1 MNACLIEQLKKA
13 RVAKKLKQ
21 SDVAKMI
28 GVKGNTLSNYENGV
42 SEPDIDTFC
51 ALCDIYELD
60 PAGILGEAYGLNV
73 QGSDFNIKPS
83 EIDMIKEYR
92 ALDEHGQE
100 VVNILLQKEY
110 ERCSAS
116 PVEILPFG
124 KQYDFN
130 IKDGRLVAEEPATYK
145 VDSEELIDFLND
157 APKLNAAHER
167 TDVKVTDD
175 MKKHDDDIMDDD
187 DF

>member
-1 MNACLIEQLKKA
+1 MNACLVEQLKKA

-60 PAGILGEAYGLNV
+60 PAEILGEAYGLNV
-73 QGSDFNIKPS
+73 QGSDFDIKPS
-83 EIDMIKEYR
+83 EIEMVKDYR
-92 ALDEHGQE
+92 ALDEHGRE
-100 VVNILLQKEY
+100 VVKILLQKEY
-110 ERCSAS
+110 ERCTAS
-116 PVEILPFG
+116 QPYAKVFDG
-124 KQYDFN
+124 N
-130 IKDGRLVAEEPATYK
+130 IGYEHSMVAE
-145 VDSEELIDFLND
+145 SS
-157 APKLNAAHER
+157 APYNMRDNISPYNQELNAAHER
-167 TDVKVTDD
+167 TDIDVTED

>member
-60 PAGILGEAYGLNV
+60 PAEILGEAYGLNV

-92 ALDEHGQE
+92 TLDEHGQE
-100 VVNILLQKEY
+100 IVRILLQKEY

-116 PVEILPFG
+116 QSQADGNTVIDIPNRDLP
-124 KQYDFN
+124 
-130 IKDGRLVAEEPATYK
+130 E
-145 VDSEELIDFLND
+145 
-157 APKLNAAHER
+157 LNAAHER
-167 TDVKVTDD
+167 TDIEVTDE
-175 MKKHDDDIMDDD
+175 MKKHDYDIMDDD

>member
-1 MNACLIEQLKKA
+1 MNACLVEQLKKA

-60 PAGILGEAYGLNV
+60 PAEILGEAYGLNV
-73 QGSDFNIKPS
+73 QGSDFDIKPS
-83 EIDMIKEYR
+83 EIEMVKDYR
-92 ALDEHGQE
+92 ALDEHGRE
-100 VVNILLQKEY
+100 VVKMLLQKEY
-110 ERCSAS
+110 ERCTA
-116 PVEILPFG
+116 PQPQI
-124 KQYDFN
+124 D
-130 IKDGRLVAEEPATYK
+130 VAE
-145 VDSEELIDFLND
+145 VIDFLD
-157 APKLNAAHER
+157 SDILPKLNAAHER
-167 TDVKVTDD
+167 TDIEVTDD
-175 MKKHDDDIMDDD
+175 MRRHDDDIMDDD

>member
-1 MNACLIEQLKKA
+1 MNDCLVEQLKKA

-60 PAGILGEAYGLNV
+60 PAEVLGEAYGLNV
-73 QGSDFNIKPS
+73 QGSDFDIKPS
-83 EIDMIKEYR
+83 EIEMLKDYR
-92 ALDEHGQE
+92 SLDEHGQE
-100 VVNILLQKEY
+100 VVRILLQKEY
-110 ERCSAS
+110 ERCSSSQSYA
-116 PVEILPFG
+116 EIIRRNTRED
-124 KQYDFN
+124 YHM
-130 IKDGRLVAEEPATYK
+130 VAEPTPVYLSDNISSHTQE
-145 VDSEELIDFLND
+145 
-157 APKLNAAHER
+157 LNAAHER
-167 TDVKVTDD
+167 TDVEITGE
-175 MKKHDDDIMDDD
+175 MKKCDDDIMDGD